1 MPHRLGNSAR
11 RHGFVVMAVAV
22 MLWGAWTSGAS
33 VAEGERSPSSGGGSA
48 HDGSPAVGDAT
59 MPGSAATVP
68 AAGPATPI
76 APWLEP
82 VVIEVPIARRPYRVV
97 LSLHGD
103 MQPAFGGEPT
113 GSLEQ
118 TLVDALTDTAGALFD
133 TRLGPPCLYSVDPAA
148 ALVQL
153 SSETCLRVVE
163 PLDPC
168 DKLYALTVCR
178 HGNGFEVVGREF
190 DVLTRE
196 LSPVARR
203 TTHQAHDL
211 PRTVAE
217 LIRSLFRPVAA
228 YEQTP
233 SGKLVTQ
240 VRGGSLAP
248 ADRSFVDWNAS
259 RTWQPFIRGYTAE
272 GELATIVRIPWTLA
286 LTGDLDEG
294 RATTR
299 VVSALKSPFAVR
311 RSRNET
317 VSLAAVSRGE
327 GTTVRVVTRGAAKR
341 PQAGLDVEVF
351 AHDVFPKRSSDPAAE
366 ATTSGEAVAEP
377 LPLQRGLTNSLGTV
391 SIKAL
396 SGGAWCWVEVRSG
409 QVMLARLPLL
419 PGSLPE
425 QSVELPDDRVR
436 LQTEGELSTLQA
448 QLADAVARRGM
459 LSAAIRKG
467 ARTNDW
473 KTVDP
478 LLADLA
484 KLPGPA
490 FFTRELT
497 RIRVAA
503 TKRVRQARDRQ
514 AERRIQK
521 LCDDVQDLIGKFLD
535 ESKLIDLRQEVQDL
549 RAIDTDRKAAET
561 DIKNTP

>member
-1 MPHRLGNSAR
+1 MPHRSRISAR
-11 RHGFVVMAVAV
+11 WHGLVAMAIAVV
-22 MLWGAWTSGAS
+22 LWGAWTSGAS
-33 VAEGERSPSSGGGSA
+33 VAMGERSPSSGVIA
-48 HDGSPAVGDAT
+48 PDDGSPAVGDAAL
-59 MPGSAATVP
+59 PGSAAIGLD
-68 AAGPATPI
+68 AGPAAPI

-82 VVIEVPIARRPYRVV
+82 AVIEVPISRRPYRVV

-103 MQPAFGGEPT
+103 IQTPGIGDPS

-118 TLVDALTDTAGALFD
+118 TLLDALTDTAGALFE

-148 ALVQL
+148 ALAQL

-163 PLDPC
+163 PLDPS
-168 DKLYALTVCR
+168 DKLYALTVSR

-196 LSPVARR
+196 LSPLARR
-203 TTHQAHDL
+203 TTSQAHDL

-240 VRGGSLAP
+240 VRGGDLTP
-248 ADRSFVDWNAS
+248 ADPSFVDWNAS

-286 LTGDLDEG
+286 LTGELSEG
-294 RATTR
+294 RAATR

-317 VSLAAVSRGE
+317 VSLAAVSRGG

-351 AHDVFPKRSSDPAAE
+351 AHDAFPNRSGEPTAE
-366 ATTSGEAVAEP
+366 ATTPGDAVAEP

-396 SGGAWCWVEVRSG
+396 PEGAWCWVEVRSG

-425 QSVELPDDRVR
+425 QAVELPDDRVR

-448 QLADAVARRGM
+448 QLADVVARRGM
-459 LSAAIRKG
+459 LGAAIRKG

-478 LLADLA
+478 LLVDLA

-497 RIRVAA
+497 RIRVVA

-535 ESKLIDLRQEVQDL
+535 EDKLIDLKQEVQDL
-549 RAIDTDRKAAET
+549 RAIDTDRKAAES
-561 DIKNTP
+561 DIKKSP